1 MSGLNRTEGFDW
13 DAGNRDKNW
22 QEHRVSAG
30 ECEEVFF
37 NLPLL
42 FQDSPGR
49 SQTEPRFLVLGQT
62 NAGRQL
68 FIAFTTRK
76 ERIRV
81 ISALDMS
88 QKERDLYEQAN
99 S

>member
-1 MSGLNRTEGFDW
+1 MDLNQLTGFDW

-22 QEHRVSAG
+22 QKHQVSTG

-42 FQDSPGR
+42 IQDSPGR
-49 SQTEPRFLVLGQT
+49 SQTEPRFLALGQT

-68 FIAFTTRK
+68 FITFTVRDEK
-76 ERIRV
+76 IRV
-81 ISALDMS
+81 ISARDMS